1 MPMTTNGYR
10 PRNAG
15 EWYDLLKT
23 TAESALTTIGKP
35 APRWQPHEFLTL
47 LFSTTAMA
55 IAEID
60 EAVSAIQDARSLY
73 NASGSYLYELA
84 NMFGVRVNNGA
95 ASTVTLT
102 VGAWGTGSVLL
113 SKGSRVQGGGSNGLA
128 IWETTE
134 DVVIPAAGT
143 ATVNAACIEVGAV
156 QATPATITRRISG
169 TTGWVSVTN
178 ASAASPGY
186 AADTEDQIRSKILS
200 FNSVGSRSPLA
211 LKSVIE
217 RASSARRATV
227 YFNTTMNNEVVGN
240 AVIPPC
246 GMAVWVWP
254 EALPQSDKREILRLI
269 YAYKDGSAAI
279 AIPADPADGVTGEI
293 VGADGLVNEVGYFF
307 VLPQYFK
314 VNVTITSY
322 EGNYTL
328 AKVSSAV
335 QSAVANYFLALA
347 PGDAVR
353 QNDLVGAVAAV
364 VGVGRATITLAH
376 TDPGEDPSNPANFSA
391 FSTADTL
398 LDFGSIAT
406 HYLTTVA

>member
-1 MPMTTNGYR
+1 MTTNGYR

-23 TAESALTTIGKP
+23 TVESALTTIGKP

-84 NMFGVRVNNGA
+84 NMFGVRVSGGA

-113 SKGSRVQGGGSNGLA
+113 SKGSRAQGGGVNGLA

-134 DVVIPAAGT
+134 DVLIPAGGT
-143 ATVNAACIEVGAV
+143 TTVNAACIEVGAV
-156 QATPATITRRISG
+156 QANPATITRRISG

-178 ASAASPGY
+178 GSAASPGY

-217 RASSARRATV
+217 RASSARRAAV
-227 YFNTTMNNEVVGN
+227 HYNTTMNNEVVGN
-240 AVIPPC
+240 AIIPPC
-246 GMAVWVWP
+246 GMAVWIWP

-293 VGADGLVNEVGYFF
+293 VGADGLVNQIGYFF
-307 VLPQYFK
+307 VLSQYFK

-335 QSAVANYFLALA
+335 QSAVANYFLSLG

-364 VGVGRATITLAH
+364 VGVGRATVTLAH
-376 TDPGEDPSNPANFSA
+376 TDPGDDPTNPANFSA